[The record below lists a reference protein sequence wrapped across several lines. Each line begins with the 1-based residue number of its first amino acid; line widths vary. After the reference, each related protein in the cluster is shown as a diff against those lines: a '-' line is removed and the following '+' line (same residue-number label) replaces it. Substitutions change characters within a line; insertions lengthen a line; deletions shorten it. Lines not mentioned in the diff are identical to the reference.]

1 MAEAWH
7 KKYFYLE
14 QVLHF
19 IMNKFRPNEWILL
32 IVASSY
38 ASIFCMLA

>member
-1 MAEAWH
+1 MAEAWY
-7 KKYFYLE
+7 KKYFCLE

-19 IMNKFRPNEWILL
+19 IKNKCRPNELILL

-38 ASIFCMLA
+38 ASIFCILA